1 MMDSSQPSIEMAVS
15 APTAQTAE
23 EFAAG
28 KVAIIGLAHGTH
40 DTFTAFLP
48 ALLPI
53 LIEKFALAKTEAGL
67 LTVFMQ
73 VPSLLQPFIG
83 YLADHRGL
91 KILVSATPAIAAVLM
106 SLFGVMP
113 SYILASI
120 LLIVVGIN
128 SAVLHATGPVL
139 AGQLSGSRLGLGM
152 SYWMVG
158 GELGRTLGP
167 IIIATAI
174 ANLGI
179 QSTMY
184 LSVFGVLVSL
194 VVYFQL
200 RSVKEIPS
208 STAVNMPWKS
218 ALAAM
223 RTVLIPVSTIMI
235 LRSFAIV
242 AIGTF
247 LPTYLTERG
256 ANLIFAGGSLSIM
269 EAAGVA
275 GAFLG
280 GSISDRVGRRMVM
293 LVSMALTAAFIGLLL
308 VTEGWSQIPVLLG
321 LGFTSLALTPVM
333 MAIVQESYPENRAL
347 ANGIYMAVNFVG
359 SALGALVIGILAD
372 IYNMQFAYIFS
383 ALTVIAA
390 MPFLWMLP
398 KRRSA

>member
-1 MMDSSQPSIEMAVS
+1 MMDSSQPAIEMAAS
-15 APTAQTAE
+15 APAAQTAE

-28 KVAIIGLAHGTH
+28 KVAVIGLAHGTH

-73 VPSLLQPFIG
+73 TPSLLQPFIG
-83 YLADHRGL
+83 YLADRRGL
-91 KILVSATPAIAAVLM
+91 KIFVSATPAIAAVLM

-139 AGQLSGSRLGLGM
+139 AGRLSGSRLGLGM

-167 IIIATAI
+167 IIIAIAI

-200 RSVKEIPS
+200 RSVKEIPA
-208 STAVNMPWKS
+208 STAVKMPWKS

-223 RTVLIPVSTIMI
+223 RTVLIPVSAIMI

-242 AIGTF
+242 AVGTF

-280 GSISDRVGRRMVM
+280 GSISDRVGRRLVM
-293 LVSMALTAAFIGLLL
+293 SISMALTAVFIGLLL
-308 VTEGWSQIPVLLG
+308 VTEGWLQIPVLLG

-347 ANGIYMAVNFVG
+347 ANGIFMAVNFVG

-372 IYNMQFAYIFS
+372 IYDLQFAYIFS
-383 ALTVIAA
+383 ALTVLVA